1 MRVVYMFWS
10 ISQLESKRHMSNYS
24 SLSNSALVSVADPV
38 NNVWWWWWSRLIFNI
53 SPNLWHLSELY
64 ISMNEQMLG
73 QKEEGFF
80 WMRTIW
86 WVWKSVCS
94 SCHSS
99 WLLSQKMP
107 SREIYWLLFDH
118 KDTDCKNSPASRKS
132 CSVVLS
138 KCSLLIILELKKPYT
153 L

>member
-73 QKEEGFF
+73 QKEEVFF
-80 WMRTIW
+80 GWELFGEFGNQSVRAVTAAGCCHRKCQAG
-86 WVWKSVCS
+86 KSIDCFLTTKTQTVKT
-94 SCHSS
+94 
-99 WLLSQKMP
+99 LQQAGNP
-107 SREIYWLLFDH
+107 AQLFYL
-118 KDTDCKNSPASRKS
+118 NVA
-132 CSVVLS
+132 
-138 KCSLLIILELKKPYT
+138 CSLFWS
-153 L
+153 